1 MKNKKTEANKRN
13 RQRGLA
19 PATCYAAPCDS
30 CQKPSAWEVVRTGL
44 NPVELNLCEDCYK
57 TKAGLMEMVA
67 YPDTVKWKRHNGDL
81 SHSPPKTEKGKI

>member
-67 YPDTVKWKRHNGDL
+67 YPDTVKWKRHNVGAE
-81 SHSPPKTEKGKI
+81 PPAN